1 MAVLELSPIRVN
13 EEGARAYVLA
23 HGAARDIAR
32 LEGIFGASGPPRE
45 VVKALEALQNP
56 DGGFPAGGQA
66 GGPSSVD
73 ASCYILSQLKDLP
86 PLSGSPMAS
95 RAVSFLRRMQ
105 MMDGSWQESP
115 EAAALAGPW
124 AKPENPVAAPY
135 LTAHAVYT
143 ILTMEPE
150 HIDPIGRGVSWLRR
164 ALAQPDQQVLT
175 QTLAYGSAVF
185 YKYLGP
191 DSHEAGWCASQ
202 AGKRT
207 LDASELALWL
217 STALEV
223 SAGGKF
229 LVPVVRGLGALAA
242 MQREDGAFPGEAGFE
257 VEATLTALRVFRGHG
272 II

>member
-13 EEGARAYVLA
+13 VEGARAYVLA

-56 DGGFPAGGQA
+56 DGGFPSRGQA

-73 ASCYILSQLKDLP
+73 ATCYVLFQLTDLP

-105 MMDGSWQESP
+105 LVDGSWQESP
-115 EAAALAGPW
+115 EAAAVAAPW
-124 AKPENPVAAPY
+124 AKPENPAAASY
-135 LTAHAVYT
+135 LTANALY
-143 ILTMEPE
+143 IMLTMEPE
-150 HIDPIGRGVSWLRR
+150 HIDPIGRGVAWLRR
-164 ALAQPDQQVLT
+164 ALANEGQQVPS
-175 QTLAYGSAVF
+175 QTLACAGAVF

-191 DSHEAGWCASQ
+191 ASHEAGWCASQ
-202 AGKRT
+202 VAKRT
-207 LDASELALWL
+207 FDATELAWWL
-217 STALEV
+217 ATALEV

-229 LVPVVRGLGALAA
+229 LVPVVQGLGALAA
-242 MQREDGAFPGEAGFE
+242 MQREDGAFPAEPGFE
-257 VEATLTALRVFRGHG
+257 LEATLTALRVFRGYG
-272 II
+272 LI